1 MKEMIDNF
9 LANHIQE
16 EHLLKLTSLA
26 WRVALAVLLLI
37 LALQGVKLLK
47 KLIRKALKKTKA
59 DEGIV
64 GFLTSL
70 VSVLVYIFIGFVVL
84 QYLGVDAASIVA
96 VLGSAGVTIGLAIQG
111 SLSNIAGGVLIL
123 ILKPFKIGDY
133 IIEDTKMNEGTVT
146 EIGLIYTKLLTLD
159 SKTVVLPNGV
169 LANSSIVNV
178 TQTPYRLIDLKLD
191 IAYSADFNKAKELIN
206 EVITSDESVLQ
217 EKPIDIMMESWE
229 ASSIKISAR
238 FYVKNAD
245 FRVTKCRVLENIK
258 NSFDANNIEIPFTQ
272 VVVHNSKD

>member
-1 MKEMIDNF
+1 MKEMIDTF

-16 EHLLKLTSLA
+16 EHLLKITSLA
-26 WRVALAVLLLI
+26 WRVLLAAALLI

-47 KLIRKALKKTKA
+47 KLIRRALKKTKA
-59 DEGIV
+59 DEGV
-64 GFLTSL
+64 AGFITSL
-70 VSVLVYIFIGFVVL
+70 VGVLIYIFIGFVVL

-123 ILKPFKIGDY
+123 ILQPFKIGDY

-159 SKTVVLPNGV
+159 SKTVILPNGV

-178 TQTPYRLIDLKLD
+178 THTPYRLIDLKFD
-191 IAYSADFNKAKELIN
+191 ISYSADFNKAKELIG
-206 EVITSDESVLQ
+206 EVIASDESILQ

-245 FRVTKCRVLENIK
+245 FRVTKCRVLENVK

-272 VVVHNSKD
+272 VVIHNSDN

>member
-26 WRVALAVLLLI
+26 WRVALAVVLLI

-206 EVITSDESVLQ
+206 EVIISDESVLQ

>member
-47 KLIRKALKKTKA
+47 RLIRKALKKTKA

-191 IAYSADFNKAKELIN
+191 VAYTADYNKAKELIN

>member
-1 MKEMIDNF
+1 MKEMIDTF

-16 EHLLKLTSLA
+16 EHLLKITSLA
-26 WRVALAVLLLI
+26 WRVLLAIALLF

-47 KLIRKALKKTKA
+47 KIIRKALKKTKA
-59 DEGIV
+59 DEGV
-64 GFLTSL
+64 AGFITSL
-70 VSVLVYIFIGFVVL
+70 VGVLIYIFIGFVVL

-123 ILKPFKIGDY
+123 ILQPFKIGDY

-159 SKTVVLPNGV
+159 SKTVILPNGV

-178 TQTPYRLIDLKLD
+178 THTPYRLIDLKFD
-191 IAYSADFNKAKELIN
+191 IAYSADFNKAKELIG
-206 EVITSDESVLQ
+206 EVIASDESILQ

-245 FRVTKCRVLENIK
+245 FRVTKCRVLENVK

-272 VVVHNSKD
+272 VVIHNSDN

>member
-26 WRVALAVLLLI
+26 WRVVLAVLLLI

-191 IAYSADFNKAKELIN
+191 VAYTADYNMAKELIN

>member
-26 WRVALAVLLLI
+26 WRVALAVLILI

-47 KLIRKALKKTKA
+47 KVIRKALKKTKA

-191 IAYSADFNKAKELIN
+191 VAYTADYNKAKELIN
-206 EVITSDESVLQ
+206 EVIISDESVLQ

-272 VVVHNSKD
+272 LVVHKSKD

>member
-26 WRVALAVLLLI
+26 WRVALAVLILI

-47 KLIRKALKKTKA
+47 KVIRKALKKTKA

>member
-26 WRVALAVLLLI
+26 WRVVLAVLLLI

-191 IAYSADFNKAKELIN
+191 VAYTADYNKAKELIN

>member
-26 WRVALAVLLLI
+26 WRVVLAVLILI

-47 KLIRKALKKTKA
+47 KVIRKALKKTKA

-245 FRVTKCRVLENIK
+245 FRVAKCRVLENIK

>member
-26 WRVALAVLLLI
+26 WRVVFAVLLLI

-159 SKTVVLPNGV
+159 SKTVVLPNGI

-191 IAYSADFNKAKELIN
+191 VAYTADYNKAKELIN

>member
-26 WRVALAVLLLI
+26 WRVVLAVLLLI

-47 KLIRKALKKTKA
+47 NLIRKALKKTKA

-191 IAYSADFNKAKELIN
+191 VAYSADYNKAKDLIN

-217 EKPIDIMMESWE
+217 DKPIDIMMESWE

>member
-1 MKEMIDNF
+1 MKEMIDTF

-16 EHLLKLTSLA
+16 EHLLKITSLA
-26 WRVALAVLLLI
+26 WRVLLAIALLF
-37 LALQGVKLLK
+37 LALQGVKFLK

-59 DEGIV
+59 DEGV
-64 GFLTSL
+64 AGFITSL
-70 VSVLVYIFIGFVVL
+70 VGVLIYIFIGFVVL

-123 ILKPFKIGDY
+123 ILQPFKIGDY

-159 SKTVVLPNGV
+159 SKTVILPNGV

-178 TQTPYRLIDLKLD
+178 THTPYRLIDLKFD
-191 IAYSADFNKAKELIN
+191 IAYSADFNKAKELIG
-206 EVITSDESVLQ
+206 EVIASDESILQ

-245 FRVTKCRVLENIK
+245 FRVTKCRVLENVK

-272 VVVHNSKD
+272 VVIHNSDN

>member
-26 WRVALAVLLLI
+26 WRVALAVLILI

-47 KLIRKALKKTKA
+47 KVIRKALKKTKA

-191 IAYSADFNKAKELIN
+191 VAYTADYNKAKELIN
-206 EVITSDESVLQ
+206 EVITSDESILQ

>member
-26 WRVALAVLLLI
+26 WRVALAVLILI

-47 KLIRKALKKTKA
+47 KVIRKALKKTKA

-191 IAYSADFNKAKELIN
+191 VAYTADYNKAKELIN

-272 VVVHNSKD
+272 VVVHKSKD